1 MSAVRYSAPGI
12 SGAVSTRKPSSAS
25 SGGRT
30 SSGAAPILGA
40 GGLDAERQDVT
51 GGEVAP
57 PDEDRRQGLADLAG
71 AEAQQALSAALGE
84 GLLETGGDHLVHARG
99 VGDWLADQAAL
110 GREAE
115 AERHHG
121 GGTVSRKAASAQ
133 GAGSQDRPFAKIRH
147 AFKPFDAEL
156 ASRSG
161 STTSAAPLPEF
172 ARPGGGVLKGSPRP
186 DPQPG
191 FGLWQAMCGLLKER
205 PKTSV
210 S

>member
-12 SGAVSTRKPSSAS
+12 MRRGQHQEAEFGLVGWPHLERRGA
-25 SGGRT
+25 
-30 SSGAAPILGA
+30 ILGA
-40 GGLDAERQDVT
+40 GGLDAERRDVT

-71 AEAQQALSAALGE
+71 AEAQQALAAALGE

-161 STTSAAPLPEF
+161 STTSAAP
-172 ARPGGGVLKGSPRP
+172 
-186 DPQPG
+186 
-191 FGLWQAMCGLLKER
+191 
-205 PKTSV
+205 
-210 S
+210 